1 VDWDVTRGP
10 FEDGLPLYFAF
21 SIVLSLIFVLVSRFD
36 PASSLRAWSHAFI
49 AQVLSG
55 GALMAYGVTG
65 RSGALAFCFFFAM
78 ANSVLLLDAAETFRN
93 TRHSRSTFGLLV
105 IAGVA
110 AAGAHFT
117 RDPPSGI
124 VLTFAFRAAVL
135 FMAAWLLWRTS
146 FARLVGSR
154 ISSYTIVLQGL
165 LNLAGVIGF
174 IYFSRLRTPFPHLEL
189 LPFAFLLLDV
199 ALALGLVLATTERA
213 REALAFANTE
223 LEAARSQLETLAD
236 TDPLTGCY
244 NRRVF
249 RALVDR
255 KKHEGVGAGAVFLI
269 DIDGLK
275 IVNDSQGH
283 PAGDALIRQI
293 AEAVKQRV
301 RADELVIRW
310 GGDEFL
316 VVLDRLPP
324 QEVETRKRDLAEA
337 IADAGFG
344 ASIGAATFGTE
355 CSLLDAVEIADRE
368 MYVDKKGRKAARTA

>member
-1 VDWDVTRGP
+1 MDWGVARGP

-65 RSGALAFCFFFAM
+65 RPGALAFCFFFAM
-78 ANSVLLLDAAETFRN
+78 ANSVLLLDAAETFKN
-93 TRHSRSTFGLLV
+93 TRHSRSTFGLLM

-110 AAGAHFT
+110 SAGAHFMK
-117 RDPPSGI
+117 DAPSGI
-124 VLTFAFRAAVL
+124 VLTLAFRSAVL

-146 FARLVGSR
+146 YARLVGSR

-165 LNLAGVIGF
+165 MNLAGVAGF
-174 IYFSRLRTPFPHLEL
+174 IYFSRLRAAVPHLEL
-189 LPFAFLLLDV
+189 APFAFLLLDV

-255 KKHEGVGAGAVFLI
+255 KKQEGVGSGAVFLI

-275 IVNDSQGH
+275 VVNDSQGH
-283 PAGDALIRQI
+283 PAGDALIRRI

-316 VVLDRLPP
+316 VVLDRLPSV
-324 QEVETRKRDLAEA
+324 EVEARKQELADGIRA
-337 IADAGFG
+337 TGLS
-344 ASIGAATFGTE
+344 ASIGAARFGPE
-355 CSLLDAVEIADRE
+355 CSLLDAVEAADRE
-368 MYVDKKGRKAARTA
+368 MYADKKERKAARTA